1 MSITSAVARLRARP
15 ALPPGLV
22 GVLGIAAV
30 VYVSQV
36 DPNEPGH
43 YPTCPWLWLTGTYC
57 PGCGTLRMLH
67 AVTHGHFAHG
77 FGLNPLGAVICVW
90 AVVEYGRWTWATLTG
105 RPYGSWPRS
114 IYWAWG
120 VVAAII
126 AYWIV
131 RNLPFGAALAP

>member
-1 MSITSAVARLRARP
+1 MSVTSAVARLRAHP
-15 ALPPGLV
+15 ALLPGLV
-22 GVLGIAAV
+22 GAVGLAAV
-30 VYVSQV
+30 LYVSQV

-67 AVTHGHFAHG
+67 AFTHGHFAHG
-77 FGLNPLGAVICVW
+77 FGLNPLGAVIAVW
-90 AVVEYGRWTWATLTG
+90 AVVEYGRWTWASLTG
-105 RPYGSWPRS
+105 RTYGSWPRN

-120 VVAAII
+120 VVAVII
-126 AYWIV
+126 TYWIA